1 MAQQK
6 ELRRMR
12 RTELIEIIYAL
23 KQSETTLEA
32 QKAALEAQLAERTL
46 RLEQA
51 GSIAEAALSLNHV
64 FEAAQQAADDYL
76 VSAEAAKAEAEK
88 LLEETRQQCEA
99 MRRDA
104 ENDVA
109 AKWDAFNKKAK
120 EMLDEYNETGV
131 IPLERSTE

>member
-1 MAQQK
+1 
-6 ELRRMR
+6 MR

>member
-1 MAQQK
+1 
-6 ELRRMR
+6 MR

-23 KQSETTLEA
+23 KQSETALEA

-88 LLEETRQQCEA
+88 LLEETRQQCET

-131 IPLERSTE
+131 IPLERSAE

>member
-1 MAQQK
+1 
-6 ELRRMR
+6 MR

-88 LLEETRQQCEA
+88 LLEETRQQCET